1 MSKQKRSKPTPKRDK
16 AESTGLDRILRQ
28 RKPRGGFVVLAK
40 YSRLKSVAA

>member
-1 MSKQKRSKPTPKRDK
+1 MSSKTKHKPTQKREQ
-16 AESTGLDRILRQ
+16 AESAWLDRILRQ

>member
-1 MSKQKRSKPTPKRDK
+1 MSKQKRKPTPKREK

-40 YSRLKSVAA
+40 YSRLKNVA

>member
-1 MSKQKRSKPTPKRDK
+1 VNKQTKRKPTKREK